1 MKKLRYLSI
10 ICPIIALVCEILP
23 FGAVLNFWNPEGEP
37 YRQTC
42 SYFDLTPFGYAN
54 FAPLI
59 TAVLTCI
66 ILIMTVIFIV
76 KPKKTAAKIL
86 AVLSLIA
93 SVVSLMPLLYG
104 LSFFSP
110 VGAVISAVLII
121 NTVISA
127 KMINEKSA
135 N

>member
-1 MKKLRYLSI
+1 MKKTRFLSL

-23 FGAVLNFWNPEGEP
+23 CGVVLNFWNPEGEP
-37 YRQTC
+37 FRETF

-59 TAVLTCI
+59 TAVLTCV
-66 ILIMTVIFIV
+66 ILAVTVFFVI
-76 KPKKTAAKIL
+76 KPKRTAAKIL

-93 SVVSLMPLLYG
+93 SVISLMPLLYG

-110 VGAVISAVLII
+110 VGAVISAALLINGAI
-121 NTVISA
+121 N
-127 KMINEKSA
+127 MLCGRNL
-135 N
+135 